1 MFGCEWEI
9 LVISVETRVLFT
21 GTYQRSLD
29 GKGRVLLPKKMR
41 ASISEGQ
48 ILFLTPG
55 TDHCLELHTSQSLD
69 RMASEASQ
77 SRSNSKTV
85 RSFSRLFYAQAEQ
98 LDLDPQ
104 GRIRIPARLAQWSG
118 LEKDIAIVGVGY
130 NWEIWDHP
138 TWQEYFANHAREFD
152 WVHQSTFDGRNL
164 TADEITDSGGAIAPK
179 TPK

>member
-1 MFGCEWEI
+1 
-9 LVISVETRVLFT
+9 VLFT
-21 GTYQRSLD
+21 GTYQRTLD

-41 ASISEGQ
+41 ASLGENE

-69 RMASEASQ
+69 RLASEASQ
-77 SRSNSKTV
+77 SGNNSTTV

-118 LEKDIAIVGVGY
+118 LEKEIALVGVGY
-130 NWEIWDHP
+130 NWEIWDNA
-138 TWQEYFANHAREFD
+138 TWQEYFANHARNFD
-152 WVHQSTFDGRNL
+152 WVHQSTFDSQNPNTEPKAPYEGKP
-164 TADEITDSGGAIAPK
+164 APK